1 MNPAQHLLKGAIVTY
16 QWTLRPFIGA
26 HCRFHP
32 SCSHYAIEAVTG
44 HGALKGAGMAT
55 WRILRCNPWNAGGY
69 DPVPQPRPGAHPDG
83 RLNRLRSALPVSSP
97 AFPSAGPETR
107 PES

>member
-26 HCRFHP
+26 NCRFYP
-32 SCSHYAIEAVTG
+32 TCSHYGIEAVTE
-44 HGALKGAGMAT
+44 HGAIRGAGMAA

-69 DPVPQPRPGAHPDG
+69 DPVPPPRTARSFGG
-83 RLNRLRSALPVSSP
+83 GLNRLRSAPPRPSP
-97 AFPSAGPETR
+97 AISAGPETR

>member
-26 HCRFHP
+26 NCRFYP
-32 SCSHYAIEAVTG
+32 SCSHYAIEAVSA
-44 HGALKGAGMAT
+44 HGAIKGTGMAA

-69 DPVPQPRPGAHPDG
+69 EPVPPPRTDG
-83 RLNRLRSALPVSSP
+83 LNRLRSAPPRSSS
-97 AFPSAGPETR
+97 AFSAGPETR

>member
-1 MNPAQHLLKGAIVTY
+1 MNPAQHVLKGAIVTY

-26 HCRFHP
+26 NCRFHP
-32 SCSHYAIEAVTG
+32 SCSHYAIEAVTE
-44 HGALKGAGMAT
+44 HGAVKGAAMSA

-69 DPVPQPRPGAHPDG
+69 DPVPPRKPG
-83 RLNRLRSALPVSSP
+83 LNRLRSASPSVSPPSISP
-97 AFPSAGPETR
+97 ATR